1 MFKIGDYVIY
11 RKDLCIVKEI
21 KNNKYYKLALI
32 DDESLTISVPIENKL
47 GFLRK
52 PITLEEAND
61 IISNIPNIQPIIT
74 NDKLIENE
82 YKNLMRTSKHE
93 DLIKIIK
100 TTYLRNKERLDLGK
114 KIGDKDEAFFNQA
127 EKNLYNELS
136 YVLGMNYDE
145 CKKYII
151 DCVSK
156 INCDINV

>member
-82 YKNLMRTSKHE
+82 YKNLMRTNKHE

-114 KIGDKDEAFFNQA
+114 KNRR
-127 EKNLYNELS
+127 
-136 YVLGMNYDE
+136 
-145 CKKYII
+145 
-151 DCVSK
+151 
-156 INCDINV
+156 

>member
-82 YKNLMRTSKHE
+82 YKNLMRTNKHE

-127 EKNLYNELS
+127 EKNL
-136 YVLGMNYDE
+136 
-145 CKKYII
+145 
-151 DCVSK
+151 
-156 INCDINV
+156 

>member
-32 DDESLTISVPIENKL
+32 DDESHTKSVPIENKL

-52 PITLEEAND
+52 PITIEEAND

-82 YKNLMRTSKHE
+82 YKNLMRTNKHE

-127 EKNLYNELS
+127 EKYLYNELS
-136 YVLGMNYDE
+136 YVLGMN
-145 CKKYII
+145 
-151 DCVSK
+151 
-156 INCDINV
+156 